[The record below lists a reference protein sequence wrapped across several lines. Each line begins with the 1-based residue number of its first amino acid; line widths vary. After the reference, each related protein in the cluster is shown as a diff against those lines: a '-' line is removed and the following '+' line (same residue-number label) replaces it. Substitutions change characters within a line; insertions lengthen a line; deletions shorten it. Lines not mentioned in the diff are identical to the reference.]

1 MFKINTS
8 YNIPAIEGSQ
18 GTVRALFVEAAGE
31 QNKQIADSLAAL
43 DIEVEWA
50 GTLKEALEKI
60 EQDNVDVV
68 LLNTSLPDSSG
79 LAAMQAIRK
88 KSRAL
93 AVLMINDAENRTMAL
108 QTLRAGAQ
116 DYLIKGT
123 LSYNSI
129 ARCLRYAIERHRLR
143 YEQLLEGERS
153 TRLILEN
160 SLQAFLAIDKN
171 GIILDWNLRAEGL
184 FGWSRQEAIGKH
196 IAELV
201 RPSPTRNAYLEN
213 LEATLSDSPEGILNK
228 RMEVYALHKDG
239 HDFPVEFGFFRIKD
253 KFDYF
258 YCTFVHDITE
268 RKEIER
274 KRRQLSEEL
283 EQRVQERTTELMRS
297 NEELQQ
303 FAKIASHDL
312 QEPLRAI
319 EGFAKLLDRR
329 YRDKLDAVGNQFL
342 EFILDGVSRM
352 QKLIQS
358 VLEHSSISTEKKEI
372 QAIDVSSVVKEVM
385 KNLNQAI
392 NESKATI
399 IYGDLPAV
407 AVERAQ
413 LVQLFQNIISN
424 SIKYA
429 SSDRSPYII
438 ISAEKSVDEWLF
450 SIRDNGIGI
459 DNKYAERIFDMF
471 SRLHGAVK
479 YEGTGM
485 GLAICK
491 KIVTAHG
498 GRIWMESEIGEG
510 SIFFF
515 TLPAEKKRQK
525 ELPENT
531 QKQGTA

>member
-1 MFKINTS
+1 M
-8 YNIPAIEGSQ
+8 
-18 GTVRALFVEAAGE
+18 
-31 QNKQIADSLAAL
+31 
-43 DIEVEWA
+43 
-50 GTLKEALEKI
+50 
-60 EQDNVDVV
+60 
-68 LLNTSLPDSSG
+68 
-79 LAAMQAIRK
+79 
-88 KSRAL
+88 
-93 AVLMINDAENRTMAL
+93 
-108 QTLRAGAQ
+108 
-116 DYLIKGT
+116 
-123 LSYNSI
+123 
-129 ARCLRYAIERHRLR
+129 
-143 YEQLLEGERS
+143 
-153 TRLILEN
+153 
-160 SLQAFLAIDKN
+160 
-171 GIILDWNLRAEGL
+171 
-184 FGWSRQEAIGKH
+184 
-196 IAELV
+196 
-201 RPSPTRNAYLEN
+201 
-213 LEATLSDSPEGILNK
+213 
-228 RMEVYALHKDG
+228 
-239 HDFPVEFGFFRIKD
+239 
-253 KFDYF
+253 
-258 YCTFVHDITE
+258 
-268 RKEIER
+268 
-274 KRRQLSEEL
+274 
-283 EQRVQERTTELMRS
+283 QERTTELMRS

-424 SIKYA
+424 AIKYA
-429 SSDRSPYII
+429 SSDRPPYII
-438 ISAEKSVDEWLF
+438 ISSEKSVDEWLF